1 MTMNKPWTVLTIR
14 AQKGQKKIAC
24 VTAYD
29 YSSARLADE
38 AGIPLILVGD
48 SLGMTVLGFES
59 TLPVTMDEM
68 LHHTRAVSRA
78 VRQAMVVADM
88 PFLSY
93 QGSEDEA
100 LINAGR
106 FLKEAGADAVKVE
119 GGAVRVELVHRMV
132 ANGIPVQAHLGLT
145 PQSVNAFGGFKV
157 QGKTEQAAE
166 RLRKDAKDLADAGAF
181 SLVLE
186 CIPQKLA
193 ADITASISI
202 PTIGIGAGP
211 GCDGQVLVWHDLL
224 GLYHGQQ
231 PRFVK
236 RYAELGTE
244 ISRALTGYREEV
256 EQGRFPTEEHG
267 Y

>member
-1 MTMNKPWTVLTIR
+1 MKKQWTVLTIK
-14 AQKGQKKIAC
+14 AQKGQRKIAC
-24 VTAYD
+24 ITAYD
-29 YSSARLADE
+29 FSSARIADE
-38 AGIPLILVGD
+38 AGIPLVLVGD
-48 SLGMTVLGFES
+48 SLGMTVLGYDT
-59 TLPVTMDEM
+59 TLPVTMEEM

-78 VRQAMVVADM
+78 VKQAMVVADM

-119 GGAVRVELVHRMV
+119 GGAVRVELVQRMV

-145 PQSVNAFGGFKV
+145 PQSVNVFGGFRV
-157 QGKTEQAAE
+157 QAKTEQDAE
-166 RLRKDAKDLADAGAF
+166 QLKQDAKDLAEAGAF

-193 ADITASISI
+193 AEITASINI

-224 GLYHGQQ
+224 GLYHGNQ

-244 ISRALTGYREEV
+244 ITRALTSYKDEV
-256 EQGRFPTEEHG
+256 EQGRFPTESHG

>member
-1 MTMNKPWTVLTIR
+1 MGKQWTALTIKNL
-14 AQKGQKKIAC
+14 KGQKKIAC

-29 YSSARLADE
+29 FSSARLADE
-38 AGIPLILVGD
+38 AGIPLVLVGD
-48 SLGMTVLGFES
+48 SLGMTVLGYDT
-59 TLPVTMDEM
+59 TLPVTMEEM
-68 LHHTRAVSRA
+68 LHHTRAVARA
-78 VRQAMVVADM
+78 VKQAMVVADM

-132 ANGIPVQAHLGLT
+132 ANGIPVMAHLGLT

-157 QGKTEQAAE
+157 QGKTERDAE
-166 RLRKDAKDLADAGAF
+166 QLRRDAKDLAEAGAF

-193 ADITASISI
+193 AEITSSINI

-224 GLYHGQQ
+224 GLYHGAQ

-236 RYAELGTE
+236 RYAELGSE
-244 ISRALTGYREEV
+244 ITRALTSYKDEV
-256 EQGRFPTEEHG
+256 EQSIFPTEEQG

>member
-1 MTMNKPWTVLTIR
+1 MMMKQWTVLTIR
-14 AQKGQKKIAC
+14 ARKGQKKIAC

-29 YSSARLADE
+29 FSSARLADE

-48 SLGMTVLGFES
+48 SLGMTVLGYET
-59 TLPVTMDEM
+59 TLPVTMEEM

-78 VRQAMVVADM
+78 VKQAMVVADM

-119 GGAVRVELVHRMV
+119 GGAVRVELVRRMV
-132 ANGIPVQAHLGLT
+132 ANGIPVMAHLGLT

-157 QGKTEQAAE
+157 QGKNDRDAAQ
-166 RLRKDAKDLADAGAF
+166 LKQDAEDLAEAGAF

-186 CIPQKLA
+186 CIPKKLA
-193 ADITASISI
+193 EEITASINI

-224 GLYHGQQ
+224 GLYHGPQ

-236 RYAELGTE
+236 RYAELGPE
-244 ISRALTGYREEV
+244 ITRALTSYKDEV
-256 EQGRFPTEEHG
+256 EQSQFPTESHG